1 MTTQPKGQKE
11 YENSSIFK
19 SGAFD
24 VSYTINFSGIV
35 NPEGDVVTPQMVRDK
50 IMYTLEKLIMEGY
63 IREFSV
69 TVVRNNLK
77 EAYTVLA
84 KNKPAK
90 KNEHP
95 TNKEI

>member
-1 MTTQPKGQKE
+1 MKKK
-11 YENSSIFK
+11 YEESSIFK

-24 VSYTINFSGIV
+24 VSYTISFSGMI
-35 NPEGDVVTPQMVRDK
+35 NPDGEVVTPQMVRDK
-50 IMYTLEKLIMEGY
+50 ILYTLEKLIMEGY

-77 EAYTVLA
+77 EAYTVLE
-84 KNKPAK
+84 KNKPK

-95 TNKEI
+95 T